1 MGAADDVGLQVGWSY
16 GILSSKLWTKSRLI
30 AGPAYVGQS
39 GGVRRSRFLTAC
51 ARGRSLSKIN
61 LWLTLEDVKCNMTLW
76 IDRLGIMLDFLAGFM
91 LAPELFGE
99 ERLRAWE
106 KAIETW
112 LQGITWSL
120 QGRSNRYRAIADDM
134 RPLIDAYRNPDAYGS
149 TEEFGNR
156 WPPERLDHIR
166 KAIEPSAPSGC
177 AGLILLLALGAIT
190 WLILLIWQ
198 VPRMFRRAHSQ
209 VPKPE
214 MSSSRWVRWFLM
226 VFAFGVFGMLMLKLG
241 IMLFRAT
248 LSENLSALFEGLSH
262 PFIAALQ
269 RLSGDDELR
278 RVLVII
284 GIIFFVLGFIAQ
296 FIATF

>member
-1 MGAADDVGLQVGWSY
+1 M
-16 GILSSKLWTKSRLI
+16 I
-30 AGPAYVGQS
+30 P
-39 GGVRRSRFLTAC
+39 
-51 ARGRSLSKIN
+51 
-61 LWLTLEDVKCNMTLW
+61 W

-99 ERLRAWE
+99 KRLRAWE

-112 LQGITWSL
+112 LQGITCSL
-120 QGRSNRYRAIADDM
+120 QGKGNRYRAIADDM

-149 TEEFGNR
+149 AEEFGNQS
-156 WPPERLDHIR
+156 PPERLDHIR
-166 KAIEPSAPSGC
+166 KAIEPSVPSGC
-177 AGLILLLALGAIT
+177 AGLILFLTLGVIT
-190 WLILLIWQ
+190 RLILLIWQ
-198 VPRMFRRAHSQ
+198 IPRMFRRNYSR

-214 MSSSRWVRWFLM
+214 MPSSRWVRWFLM
-226 VFAFGVFGMLMLKLG
+226 FFVSGVFGMLMLKLG

-248 LSENLSALFEGLSH
+248 LSDNLSALFEGLSH

-269 RLSGDDELR
+269 RLSGDDKLR
-278 RVLVII
+278 KVLVTI